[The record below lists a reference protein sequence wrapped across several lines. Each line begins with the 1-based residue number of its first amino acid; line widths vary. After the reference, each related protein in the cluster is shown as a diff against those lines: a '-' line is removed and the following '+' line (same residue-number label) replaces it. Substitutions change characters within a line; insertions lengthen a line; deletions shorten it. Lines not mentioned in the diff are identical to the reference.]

1 MTVSRAHNDGRRPL
15 ERPALLAL
23 VLVAGCI
30 RPFTVGPDY
39 IPPQPGMPDAWHQEL
54 TRGLAEGKADLQT
67 WWATL
72 EDPVLEDLISRAR
85 QGNLPLK
92 EAAARVREARARVGI
107 AKGEWFPDADAQGA
121 YERHRLSEGT
131 SRQAPPGR
139 KRTDDS
145 YSVGIDATWEIDL
158 WGRISRSVESAHAEL
173 TASIE
178 NYRDVTVLLL
188 AEVASN
194 YIDVRSLQARIGY
207 AVANAEAQR
216 ATVKLTQD
224 RLDAGLVPELDAR
237 QAESNLA
244 STESTIPTLRI
255 RLAEAIHRLGVLLGE
270 PPGALHDLLSRPA
283 PTPRPPDGILV
294 GLPVDLVRQRPDVR
308 RAERLL
314 AAQTARIG
322 IATADLYPRFSL
334 TGTFAFEATGVGLLD
349 AGNRAWGFGP
359 SMRWNLFDGGRVWN
373 AIRVEDART
382 QQLFF
387 GYEQTLLSALEEA
400 ENAMVGYVEA
410 SARRDALERAV
421 EATRKSAELVETLY
435 KTGLTDFQNV
445 LDTQRTLAQREDDL
459 AESEGT
465 VTLSLIRIYK
475 ALGGGWA
482 PGKVGKSDSE
492 FK

>member
-1 MTVSRAHNDGRRPL
+1 MTVSRAPNHGRPLL

-23 VLVAGCI
+23 VLIAGCA

-39 IPPQPGMPDAWHQEL
+39 VPPQPATPDAWHQEL

-67 WWATL
+67 WWTTL
-72 EDPVLEDLISRAR
+72 GDPVLEDLIRRAR
-85 QGNLPLK
+85 QGNLSLK
-92 EAAARVREARARVGI
+92 EAVARVWEARARVGI
-107 AKGEWFPDADAQGA
+107 ARGEWFPEAEAQGV
-121 YERHRLSEGT
+121 YERNRLSEGT
-131 SRQAPPGR
+131 SGEAPAGR

-145 YSVGIDATWEIDL
+145 YSVGVDATWEIDL

-178 NYRDVTVLLL
+178 DYRDVTVLLL

-194 YIDVRSLQARIGY
+194 YVDVRSLQARIRY
-207 AVANAEAQR
+207 ANANAEAQR
-216 ATVKLTQD
+216 ATVELTQD

-244 STESTIPTLRI
+244 STESAIPILRI

-270 PPGALHDLLSRPA
+270 PPGALHDLLSEPA
-283 PTPRPPDGILV
+283 PTPRPPDNVLV
-294 GLPVDLVRQRPDVR
+294 GLPADLVRQRPDVR

-334 TGTFAFEATGVGLLD
+334 TGTFAFEATGVDLFD
-349 AGNRAWGFGP
+349 AGNRTWGFGP
-359 SMRWNLFDGGRVWN
+359 SMRWNLFDGGRVWS
-373 AIRVEDART
+373 AIRVEDALT

-387 GYEQTLLSALEEA
+387 GYEQTLLLAMEDA
-400 ENAMVGYVEA
+400 ENAMMGYVEE

-421 EATRKSAELVETLY
+421 AATRKSVELVETLY

-445 LDTQRTLAQREDDL
+445 LDTQRTLAQREDEL

-465 VTLSLIRIYK
+465 VTLNLIRIYR

-482 PGKVGKSDSE
+482 PGKVGKSNSE